1 MRRSAGDAARKKIL
15 DASAALFLRHG
26 FEGTPLRAIS
36 AKAGVNLG
44 AIYYYFKSKD
54 QILLAILERG
64 AASITEAVYT
74 EIGSR
79 LDTAPADVLIRD
91 AIRLHVRVQLTQGN
105 YSLASMRAAE
115 EATPRVTKQLAPIQ
129 DRYKEFWQNLLRLAQ
144 KQGFIKPGGD
154 LEMTRAMVLSSL
166 NSIVKW
172 YDPKRSGEAELEKV
186 TNAYAS
192 LLLDGLLIKPRR

>member
-26 FEGTPLRAIS
+26 FEGTTLRAIS
-36 AKAGVNLG
+36 ARAGVNLG
-44 AIYYYFKSKD
+44 GIYYYFKSKD
-54 QILLAILERG
+54 QILFAVLERG
-64 AASITEAVYT
+64 AASITEAVYA

-129 DRYKEFWQNLLRLAQ
+129 DRYKEFWQDLLRLAQ
-144 KQGFIKPGGD
+144 KQGFIKPRGD

-172 YDPKRSGEAELEKV
+172 YDPRRSSEVELEKV

-192 LLLDGLLIKPRR
+192 LLLDGLLIRPGR